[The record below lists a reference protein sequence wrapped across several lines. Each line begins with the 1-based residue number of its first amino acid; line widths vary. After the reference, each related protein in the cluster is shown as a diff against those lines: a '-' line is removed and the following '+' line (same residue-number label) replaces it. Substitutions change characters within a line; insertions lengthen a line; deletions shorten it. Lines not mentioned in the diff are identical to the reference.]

1 MTTRTTSCS
10 LLAALALT
18 LSLGAQERVKIA
30 GTSVTLTAPAG
41 FAPARGV
48 TGLQNAAGS
57 TITVSERAGQA
68 YAELVEVFS
77 SARTLSQ
84 RYASQDVSIRAV
96 RELAIGDARV
106 PFASGRQTVRGKEVG
121 KYFAL
126 LKGDKTVLVTF
137 TIADRDFT
145 EADAEAVVRSVELTP
160 EPTLEERLAQM
171 SFSFSVV
178 EPFHVMDLRGRDLV
192 TLVIGDGSDA
202 TRSQPTIVI
211 ERALSR
217 AELGDE
223 PRIAAE
229 LVRGVGGFRDAEL
242 VEQRPTQ
249 FAGDDAYFIAAAFEG
264 RTLVQ
269 YLLVLPGGAYLR
281 LVARGDAGVME
292 RVADAVTAI
301 ADSVQIR

>member
-1 MTTRTTSCS
+1 VRD
-10 LLAALALT
+10 LT
-18 LSLGAQERVKIA
+18 
-30 GTSVTLTAPAG
+30 
-41 FAPARGV
+41 
-48 TGLQNAAGS
+48 
-57 TITVSERAGQA
+57 
-68 YAELVEVFS
+68 
-77 SARTLSQ
+77 
-84 RYASQDVSIRAV
+84 
-96 RELAIGDARV
+96 IGDARV
-106 PFASGRQTVRGKEVG
+106 PFASGRQTVQGGREVG

-160 EPTLEERLAQM
+160 GPTLEERLAQL

-178 EPFHVMDLRGRDLV
+178 EPFRVTDIRGRDLV

-211 ERALSR
+211 ERALAR
-217 AELGDE
+217 AEPGDE

-229 LVRGVGGFRDAEL
+229 LVRGVGGFRTAEL
-242 VEQRPTQ
+242 VEQRPTS
-249 FAGDDAYFIAAAFEG
+249 FAGGDGYFVAAAFEG

-269 YLLVLPGGAYLR
+269 YLIVLPGGAYLR

-292 RVADAVTAI
+292 RVTEAITAI
-301 ADSVQIR
+301 ADSIAIE